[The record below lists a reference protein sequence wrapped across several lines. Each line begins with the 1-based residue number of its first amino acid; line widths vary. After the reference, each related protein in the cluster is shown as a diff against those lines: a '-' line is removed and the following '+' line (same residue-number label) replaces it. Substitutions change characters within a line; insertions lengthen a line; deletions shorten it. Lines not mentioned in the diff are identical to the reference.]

1 MTVKQIITAH
11 LKKVGATGLCRDG
24 CGCRLADLM
33 PCAGSMEDD
42 CVPAVEG
49 KCGPECEGCGGHG
62 CMVPLVEASVE
73 SEDAGYPCGSPVC
86 SAGNP
91 ALCLNDCVRNGRA
104 ERKGE

>member
-1 MTVKQIITAH
+1 MTIKEIITAH
-11 LKKVGATGLCRDG
+11 LLKVGAAGLCRDG

-49 KCGPECEGCGGHG
+49 KCGPECEGCGGDG
-62 CMVPLVEASVE
+62 CMTPLAE
-73 SEDAGYPCGSPVC
+73 SAD
-86 SAGNP
+86 
-91 ALCLNDCVRNGRA
+91 A